1 MDRRIG
7 SKGQGGWAEIL
18 MTVFIAAAV
27 TSVAFQIPRMVQDFA
42 ALLAVA
48 SAEGTA
54 RDLAG
59 LITISGASTD
69 SIKIVYE
76 NEGEDLVYD
85 VYIEDRVVKITALRH
100 EGDPIEK
107 VTTLETPIIK
117 GWAKIAVGELSKY
130 FVNVRVFT
138 IEKSR
143 IVEETGVTDEYDVS
157 AGMVR
162 R

>member
-1 MDRRIG
+1 MGRRIG
-7 SKGQGGWAEIL
+7 RKGQGGWAEVL

-42 ALLAVA
+42 SLLAVA

-76 NEGEDLVYD
+76 NEGEEIIYD
-85 VYIEDRVVKITALRH
+85 VYIEDRVVKITSLRY
-100 EGDPIEK
+100 EGDPVEK

-117 GWAKIAVGELSKY
+117 GWAKIAVGELSEYLVGVK
-130 FVNVRVFT
+130 VFT
-138 IEKSR
+138 IEKER
-143 IVEETGVTDEYDVS
+143 IVAETGVKDEYDVS
-157 AGMVR
+157 GSLIR